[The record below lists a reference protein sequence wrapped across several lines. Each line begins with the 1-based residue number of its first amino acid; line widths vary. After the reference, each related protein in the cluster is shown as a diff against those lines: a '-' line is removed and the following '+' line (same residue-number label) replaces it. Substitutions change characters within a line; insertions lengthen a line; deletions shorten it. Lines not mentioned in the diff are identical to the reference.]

1 MGSTTLAGKGE
12 GKMAAKRDKAI
23 WNLEF
28 AGRYRR
34 EALRM
39 ARQFGSY
46 PYAQSDYAAYRRTA
60 HFWRSGGQANV
71 LPGVTKNND

>member
-1 MGSTTLAGKGE
+1 
-12 GKMAAKRDKAI
+12 MATQRDKAI

-39 ARQFGSY
+39 ARRFDSY
-46 PYAQSDYAAYRRTA
+46 PYAHSDYAAYRRTA
-60 HFWRSGGQANV
+60 HFWRSGGHAYV
-71 LPGVTKNND
+71 LPGVTKTTD

>member
-1 MGSTTLAGKGE
+1 
-12 GKMAAKRDKAI
+12 MAKNRNDAI
-23 WNLEF
+23 YRLEF

-39 ARQFGSY
+39 ARRFDSY
-46 PYAQSDYAAYRRTA
+46 PYAYSDYAAYRRTA
-60 HFWRSGGQANV
+60 HFWRSGGQSNV